1 MPTIILGFSFIRDF
15 CSSFLEGVLQRGFV
29 SGNLK
34 KIDPDNLGPDDP
46 GSAVKFNCDGDQEIA
61 VKRLLYFSIRLL
73 SVGAVTLELLRTSA
87 AVDFSVL

>member
-1 MPTIILGFSFIRDF
+1 MKEFCNEASFPEI
-15 CSSFLEGVLQRGFV
+15 
-29 SGNLK
+29 LK
-34 KIDPDNLGPDDP
+34 KIDPDDLGPDDP

>member
-1 MPTIILGFSFIRDF
+1 M
-15 CSSFLEGVLQRGFV
+15 QRGFV

-46 GSAVKFNCDGDQEIA
+46 GSAVKFNCDGDQEIT

-73 SVGAVTLELLRTSA
+73 SVGVTLELLRTSA